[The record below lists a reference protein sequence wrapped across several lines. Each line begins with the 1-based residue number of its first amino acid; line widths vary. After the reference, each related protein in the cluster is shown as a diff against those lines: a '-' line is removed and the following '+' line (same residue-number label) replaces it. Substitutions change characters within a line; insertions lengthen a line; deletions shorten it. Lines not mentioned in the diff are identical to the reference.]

1 MLSVILGCPFFRR
14 PQPGH
19 KRLKKK
25 TALVFPHTEMPFSP
39 WKLAKKDPILE
50 IIGKGVK
57 TIGKCL
63 FWLPKKHIS
72 MVRLVKYGF
81 QNGGPKMVPFFGFFW
96 LSRKLKVI

>member
-1 MLSVILGCPFFRR
+1 MYSSVDTAFDGKNYVPLGCPFFRR

-25 TALVFPHTEMPFSP
+25 TALVFPHAEMPFSP

-63 FWLPKKHIS
+63 FWLPKNIS
-72 MVRLVKYGF
+72 R
-81 QNGGPKMVPFFGFFW
+81 W
-96 LSRKLKVI
+96 